1 MSHDFLQSSKIKF
14 TSLSIDSR
22 FADQNY
28 GSIPDTTDFQIRL
41 PETIKNIMRIRL
53 SSVEIPPAEYTFS
66 VDKGNCSGVLITS
79 NVSKSFTIP
88 SGNYTPDSL
97 AAAVQTALGAGFT
110 CVYNAISQRISITA
124 TSAFTLQLGSS
135 DQNICS
141 RKTHWGLG
149 YYLGFR
155 TPYISTDSSGNLF
168 APVAMRKIAAVS
180 AVPSGFIATGY
191 AAPLVAPNAY
201 YLLQLSC
208 PDLLDSVRHRLPGN
222 AEIPVFAKI
231 ILETGGNIVDYDN
244 NCNNVWKEYTFL
256 APTNISQFR
265 IRLLDPFGDPVRLN
279 TSDWSMTFELTEIV
293 NSRTYDAL
301 NKTYSVA

>member
-1 MSHDFLQSSKIKF
+1 MSHEFLQSSKIKF
-14 TSLSIDSR
+14 TSLSVDSR

-53 SSVEIPPAEYTFS
+53 SSVEIPPVEYAFS
-66 VDKGNCSGVLITS
+66 VDKGNCSGLLNGTTAFS
-79 NVSKSFTIP
+79 IP
-88 SGNYTPDSL
+88 PGNYTPDSL
-97 AAAVQTALGAGFT
+97 ASAVQTALGTGYT
-110 CVYNAISQRISITA
+110 CVYDPIGQRISITN
-124 TSAFTLQLGSS
+124 SSVDFSLQLGSS
-135 DQNICS
+135 DQSICS

-155 TPYISTDSSGNLF
+155 TPYSPVDASGNPVSGG
-168 APVAMRKIAAVS
+168 PVAMRTISSVS
-180 AVPSGFIATGY
+180 RVSTAY
-191 AAPLVAPNAY
+191 AAPLVSPTAY
-201 YLLQLSC
+201 YLLQLYC

-222 AEIPVFAKI
+222 SEIPVFAKI
-231 ILETGGNIVDYDN
+231 ILQSGGNGVELDN
-244 NCNNVWKEYTFL
+244 NSNDVWKEYTFL

-265 IRLLDPFGDPVRLN
+265 IRLLDPFGVPVRLN

-301 NKTYSVA
+301 NKTYSGI